1 MKNSAAILKHR
12 GKNYL
17 LTEATEGVKLTQKEK
32 MIAEAR
38 GNGPS
43 FDEMPS
49 DDREVACDE
58 IMLRIASIYG
68 CALPNTDFFARY
80 ISEEIQKFIMDFGYF
95 DHTLE
100 EIILAFRLNCK
111 SQDYIQFS
119 GVCVNIDFISKVL
132 ANYTESRSLFENKL
146 KNKIDGYEL

>member
-1 MKNSAAILKHR
+1 
-12 GKNYL
+12 
-17 LTEATEGVKLTQKEK
+17 

-43 FDEMPS
+43 FDDMLLV
-49 DDREVACDE
+49 DREVACDE

-68 CALPNTDFFARY
+68 CALPNTDFFAKY
-80 ISEEIQKFIMDFGYF
+80 ISEEILQFIMKFGYS

-100 EIILAFRLNCK
+100 EILLAFRLNCR
-111 SQDYIQFS
+111 SQDYVQFT
-119 GVCVNIDFISKVL
+119 GICVNVDFISRVL
-132 ANYTESRSLFENKL
+132 ATYSEARSLFENKL